1 MSAVATI
8 DIEPGE
14 EITISCMTIDP
25 PPPFTLALSLTS
37 AIDIPLGL
45 PAAQRAR
52 TITNWGFNCTCD
64 LCSAPPEARAASD
77 RRRERLVEAH
87 YAMQDES
94 TSYEALVELT
104 REFIQLAEAEQLL
117 AKVGDYYRSLMRIY
131 YGVGDGETA
140 QKYGRAALKFAEIFS
155 DPEGSL
161 CTGIR
166 QDLRQL
172 DEELSR

>member
-1 MSAVATI
+1 M
-8 DIEPGE
+8 
-14 EITISCMTIDP
+14 
-25 PPPFTLALSLTS
+25 LSG
-37 AIDIPLGL
+37 AIDIPLGM

-64 LCSAPPEARAASD
+64 LCSAPPEAREASD
-77 RRRERLVEAH
+77 KRRERLVEVH

-104 REFIQLAEAEQLL
+104 REFVKLAQVEQLL
-117 AKVGDYYRSLMRIY
+117 AKVGEYYHSFMRIY

-140 QKYGRAALKFAEIFS
+140 RKYGRAALKLAEIFS
-155 DPEGSL
+155 DPEEGF
-161 CTGIR
+161 CIGIR
-166 QDLRQL
+166 QDLQRL